1 VCEHIET
8 SFAEIWHQR
17 CDMLQVNIA
26 VACNLLQPPQHMEHI
41 IVNKQ
46 AAPDAETMM
55 VLFEEEMRVCIAA
68 MYVFCSL

>member
-1 VCEHIET
+1 
-8 SFAEIWHQR
+8 
-17 CDMLQVNIA
+17 MLQVNIA